1 MSLYLLFDVGNTRLK
16 WAAVEST
23 QQPSDRQKKLWAYSG
38 SISSKSLASPEHRAE
53 LADYIAKTL
62 PKPDAIGL
70 TCVAGKDAIQN
81 LQSLFPQWSDITWK
95 QLAGNS
101 PFAGLRSLYQDPSQL
116 GSDRWAAVIGARA
129 LSNTNTLIIN
139 AGTATTIDLL
149 GANGVHYGGW
159 ILPGLELMQ
168 KSLEG
173 NTAQLPLAVRDES
186 SNGFGLSTNNAI
198 ISGCDAAQ
206 LGAIQYAIQLAKEI
220 NHPVEKVWI
229 DGGNAKIL
237 ATEMS
242 KAKSQSPLAI
252 EAIEGLVLRGVWA
265 WLLQNL

>member
-62 PKPDAIGL
+62 PKPDAIGF

-95 QLAGNS
+95 QLSGDS
-101 PFAGLRSLYQDPSQL
+101 PFAGVRSLYQDPSQL

-186 SNGFGLSTNNAI
+186 SNSFGLSTNNAI
-198 ISGCDAAQ
+198 IGGCDAAQ
-206 LGAIQYAIQLAKEI
+206 LGAIQYAIQLAKEM

-237 ATEMS
+237 AAEMS
-242 KAKSQSPLAI
+242 KAKTQSPLAI
-252 EAIEGLVLRGVWA
+252 ETIEGLVLRGVWA
-265 WLLQNL
+265 WLLQDL